1 MGGNFCKDIN
11 NEEVYYLI
19 WGVNFLVL
27 YRERILLKEERI

>member
-1 MGGNFCKDIN
+1 MGGTFRKDIN

-19 WGVNFLVL
+19 WGVNFLAL

>member
-1 MGGNFCKDIN
+1 MGGTFRKDIN
-11 NEEVYYLI
+11 NKEVYNSI